1 MSELAFEDIP
11 ISQVNEYPV
20 TKSVKIQGTA
30 GCGKSTQAF
39 RRMVECAHERDVD
52 VEDIAVISYRVDLI
66 EELLDDLVKEVG
78 LLHQFDLEST
88 GGRTKY
94 LGTAHAVA
102 KRMLGKTDMVT
113 WQDRKDWCNTRD
125 WEYTGDRS
133 LGKLFFSVN
142 DWLVDNQVPAEEA
155 TRAPEYD
162 DFESEL
168 GRPIDIEPLLED
180 WLEYKLEND
189 LYDFSDLLTVAI
201 SEELV
206 PDVEILVIDELH
218 DVYPLL
224 NDVITMWIDE
234 IQERDG
240 TVIVAGDTNQ
250 VINSYQGASAE
261 FFNDIDLPEVWLGKS
276 WRVPESHFELAKDV
290 LSQSQEAPDVEADSD
305 DGELSVIRS
314 GEHLPDS
321 QGSNNPIQL
330 LEETLEY
337 DYGDE
342 DNEETVMYL
351 ARTQSQCEY
360 ISESLKE
367 SGILFGGSTG
377 SNAWTRSESH
387 ERVALYYCLRK
398 LSSIDESDFE
408 VKEWDSH
415 ATFEQGADI
424 SLYTDDLREFV
435 KYVPAEYIIGSKEEL
450 RDELKGEDSWKESLL
465 TLWVEPEFWREFTEG
480 ADSLDNLNLNQE
492 LEAWVR
498 PALEN
503 PDNAEVTLGSTD
515 SQLINVR
522 TIHASKGAEADL
534 VILYDGITRRIHN
547 SMFEDNEARKNE
559 DRVWFVALTRSR
571 EKMVVVQD
579 GFSYTTN
586 YLNNIGD
593 LL

>member
-1 MSELAFEDIP
+1 MSDLAFEDIP
-11 ISQVNEYPV
+11 ISQAAEYPV
-20 TKSVKIQGTA
+20 TESVKIQGTA

-39 RRMVECAHERDVD
+39 RRMVECARERDID
-52 VEDIAVISYRVDLI
+52 VEDVAVISYRVDLI
-66 EELLDDLVKEVG
+66 EELLNDLVDEVG
-78 LLHQFDLEST
+78 LLYPFDLESA

-94 LGTAHAVA
+94 FGTAHAVA
-102 KRMLGKTDMVT
+102 KRMLGKTDIVT
-113 WQDRKDWCNTRD
+113 WQDRKGWCNSRD

-155 TRAPEYD
+155 TRAPEYS
-162 DFESEL
+162 DFESEF

-224 NDVITMWIDE
+224 NEVITMWIDE
-234 IQERDG
+234 VRNQGG

-261 FFNDIDLPEVWLGKS
+261 FFEQIDLPEIWLDVS
-276 WRVPESHFELAKDV
+276 HRVPEQHFVPAKNV
-290 LSQSQEAPDVEADSD
+290 LSQSQDAPDVDAKSD
-305 DGELSVIRS
+305 DGELHVVRS
-314 GEHLPDS
+314 GSHLPESDDV
-321 QGSNNPIQL
+321 NNPVDL
-330 LEETLEY
+330 L
-337 DYGDE
+337 DE
-342 DNEETVMYL
+342 HREFGEKVMFL

-360 ISESLKE
+360 ISKSLRDA
-367 SGILFGGSTG
+367 GILFGGSSG
-377 SNAWTRSESH
+377 STAWTRSDSH

-398 LSSIDESDFE
+398 LSSIDECDFE

-415 ATFEQGADI
+415 AAFKQSVDI
-424 SLYTDDLREFV
+424 SLRSDDLREFI
-435 KYVPAEYIIGSKEEL
+435 KYVPTEYIVDSKEEL
-450 RDELKGEDSWKESLL
+450 RNELKGEDSWKESLL
-465 TLWVEPEFWREFTEG
+465 TLWVEPEFWSEFTRG
-480 ADSLDNLNLNQE
+480 ADSLNALNLNQD
-492 LEAWVR
+492 LEAWVW

-503 PDNAEVTLGSTD
+503 PDNAEKTLASTD

-547 SMFEDNEARKNE
+547 SMFESNEARKNE

-586 YLNNIGD
+586 YLNNIGK